1 MTSPA
6 SGPATGPAKSPTT
19 VPAFYV
25 PDGRHADGA
34 ERFLSTEHT
43 NGPWG
48 QALQHGGPPS
58 ALMGRALEQ
67 LPAEGERVVA
77 RVTVDLWGQVPVAP
91 LSVSTQV
98 ERPGRSVEL
107 VSAQLRAGDRLV
119 ARASAWRFPVRAAN
133 PVTPSVDVPPG
144 PENGR
149 EQPPPPSWHGGYLD
163 AVEWRWIHGAVTQP
177 GPATVWMRP
186 RVALVE
192 GEPLSPL
199 QRLLVCADSASGASA
214 ALDPA
219 DWAFLNTE
227 LSVHLVRPLE
237 GAWVCVDAETTLA
250 GTSTGLAAARLLDE
264 SGLVGRSAQSLF
276 VARW

>member
-1 MTSPA
+1 MGCVS
-6 SGPATGPAKSPTT
+6 S
-19 VPAFYV
+19 PAFYV
-25 PDGRHADGA
+25 SDGHDADGT

-48 QALQHGGPPS
+48 QEVQHGGPPS
-58 ALMGRALEQ
+58 ALMARALERM
-67 LPAEGERVVA
+67 PADGERVVA
-77 RVTVDLWGQVPVAP
+77 RLTVDLWGPVPVAP

-107 VSAQLRAGDRLV
+107 VSAELRTADRLV
-119 ARASAWRFPVRAAN
+119 ARASAWRFPVRDAN
-133 PVTPSVDVPPG
+133 PVTPAVAVPDG
-144 PENGR
+144 PEHGR
-149 EQPPPPSWHGGYLD
+149 DQPRPPSWHGGYLD
-163 AVEWRWIHGAVTQP
+163 AVEWRWIHGAVTEP

-186 RVALVE
+186 RVSLVE

-219 DWAFLNTE
+219 DWAFMNTE
-227 LSVHLVRPLE
+227 LSVHLVRPME
-237 GAWVCVDAETTLA
+237 GPWVCVDAETTLA
-250 GTSTGLAAARLLDE
+250 GTSTGLAASRLLDQH
-264 SGLVGRSAQSLF
+264 GLVGRSAQSLF

>member
-1 MTSPA
+1 VSSPGTS
-6 SGPATGPAKSPTT
+6 
-19 VPAFYV
+19 PAFYV
-25 PDGRHADGA
+25 SDGHDADGT
-34 ERFLSTEHT
+34 ERFQSTEHT

-48 QALQHGGPPS
+48 REVQHGGPPS
-58 ALMGRALEQ
+58 ALMARALERM
-67 LPAEGERVVA
+67 PADGERVVA
-77 RVTVDLWGQVPVAP
+77 RLTVDLWGPVPVAP

-107 VSAQLRAGDRLV
+107 VSAELRASDRLV
-119 ARASAWRFPVRAAN
+119 ARASAWRFPVRDAN
-133 PVTPSVDVPPG
+133 PVTPAVAVPDG
-144 PENGR
+144 PEQGR
-149 EQPPPPSWHGGYLD
+149 EQPRPPSWHGGYLD
-163 AVEWRWIHGAVTQP
+163 AVEWRWIHGAVTEP

-186 RVALVE
+186 RVSLVE

-219 DWAFLNTE
+219 DWAFMNTE
-227 LSVHLVRPLE
+227 LSVHLVRPMH

-250 GTSTGLAAARLLDE
+250 GTSTGLAASRLLDQH
-264 SGLVGRSAQSLF
+264 GLVGRSAQSLF